1 MPAAAPAA
9 AEAFGRAG
17 LIDRRRAFLLR
28 VCAAIAVALPPGA
41 AHAHAPQADLQR
53 DSVALQIRASAGGK
67 LKDFYRA
74 RGYWPLWIHD
84 GAVGK
89 EAARLLALIASA
101 DLDGLEPKRYDLR
114 PVEEAIDQASDGSP
128 EALAR
133 AELRLSRVFAAY
145 VRDVRR
151 APGVDITYLDR
162 ELAPTKASDAE
173 ILREAALAPS
183 FADYVKQAGWMSPIY
198 LRLREALAQGQQ
210 RWGELP
216 DVPLA
221 TGPMLRA
228 GAKGERVAMLRR
240 RLGLPPGTVFDKPL
254 AAKLRAFQADHGLPT
269 EGVAGDRTVAA
280 LNRAQSYYDDILR
293 LNLERARILPGP
305 WTRHIVV
312 DTASARLWLYRDG
325 QEQGSM
331 KVVVGKPTEQTPML
345 AGMVRYAI
353 LNPYWNVPADLIQNR
368 IAPRMLAGTAKN
380 FQVLSDWGAGATVLD
395 PKSIDWQAVEQGRR
409 EVRLRQLPGGTN
421 AMGRMK
427 FMFPNDQGIYLH
439 DTPDRALFAKPARQ
453 FSSGCV
459 RLEDAPRLGRWL
471 FGKAL
476 TPASDAP
483 EQQVPLPAAV
493 PVYLTYLTAVP
504 SGSGIAFP
512 DDVYGRDGRQ
522 ARQLARR

>member
-9 AEAFGRAG
+9 AEAFRRAG
-17 LIDRRRAFLLR
+17 LIEPQTRLLR
-28 VCAAIAVALPPGA
+28 ACVATMVALLPVA
-41 AHAHAPQADLQR
+41 AQARQADTKR
-53 DSVALQIRASAGGK
+53 DSVALEIRASAGGK

-74 RGYWPLWIHD
+74 RGYWPLWVHD

-101 DLDGLEPKRYDLR
+101 DLDGLEPRRYELR
-114 PVEEAIDQASDGSP
+114 RVQEAIDQAADGSP
-128 EALAR
+128 PALAR
-133 AELRLSRVFAAY
+133 AELRLSQVFAAY

-151 APGVDITYLDR
+151 APELNITYLDR
-162 ELAPTKASDAE
+162 ELAPTRQSDTE
-173 ILREAALAPS
+173 ILRQAALPPS

-198 LRLREALAQGQQ
+198 LRLREALAHGRE
-210 RWGELP
+210 RWDELP
-216 DVPLA
+216 DVRIP

-228 GAKGERVAMLRR
+228 GARGDRVAMLRR
-240 RLGLPPGTVFDKPL
+240 RLGLPPGTAFDKPL
-254 AAKLRAFQADHGLPT
+254 AAKLRAFQSDHGLPA
-269 EGVAGDRTVAA
+269 EGLAGDRTIVA
-280 LNRAQSYYDDILR
+280 LNRPQAYYDDILR
-293 LNLERARILPGP
+293 LNLDRARILPGP

-312 DTASARLWLYRDG
+312 DTASAQLWLYRDG
-325 QEQGSM
+325 QQQGSM

-353 LNPYWNVPADLIQNR
+353 LNPYWNVPADLIRNR
-368 IAPRMLAGTAKN
+368 IAPKMLAGTAKN
-380 FQVLSDWGAGATVLD
+380 FQVLSDWGAGASVLD
-395 PKSIDWQAVEQGRR
+395 ARSIDWHAVEDGRS

-483 EQQVPLPAAV
+483 EQQVPLPEAV

-504 SGSGIAFP
+504 NGNGITFP
-512 DDVYGRDGRQ
+512 DDVYGRDHRQ
-522 ARQLARR
+522 ARQLAGR